1 MSFGEKLSFLRKQR
15 GMTQMELAEKLD
27 ISRQAVSRWE
37 RGTAEPSTE
46 NLVSI
51 GKLFDVTVDTLIN
64 EDIQLQ
70 NGPAV
75 QVAAAKDTTRDKGR
89 YSIARLIGIVMFTI
103 ILVLTVFIFMRN
115 GQKGSSEQNP
125 IDIDD
130 MEREMIDPNEWNTED
145 FLSDLTD

>member
-1 MSFGEKLSFLRKQR
+1 
-15 GMTQMELAEKLD
+15 MELAEKLD

-75 QVAAAKDTTRDKGR
+75 QTAAAEDTTGDKGR